1 MVKRMG
7 EIIKDAAYLTRDNE
21 SIGCAKLVVF
31 ANMPEDNPFMAGA
44 VHGMGE
50 AESVINVG
58 VSGPGVVAA
67 AIKEAGDCD
76 FSVLADT
83 IKKMVEK
90 SFNPKDG
97 EKVSQSTKTNL
108 GKIMFG
114 GRLFTDQIDYD
125 IGHRAARG
133 AESRLI
139 SSFNFLLT
147 CVEHYNKTYRSEFIH
162 EPGQKDN
169 KEVAA

>member
-1 MVKRMG
+1 
-7 EIIKDAAYLTRDNE
+7 
-21 SIGCAKLVVF
+21 
-31 ANMPEDNPFMAGA
+31 
-44 VHGMGE
+44 
-50 AESVINVG
+50 
-58 VSGPGVVAA
+58 
-67 AIKEAGDCD
+67 
-76 FSVLADT
+76 
-83 IKKMVEK
+83 MVEK

-139 SSFNFLLT
+139 GSFNHLLK
-147 CVEHYNKTYRSEFIH
+147 CIEAYGGVDRSTFIRA
-162 EPGQKDN
+162 PGQ